1 MLLDQPRSYTRKMT
15 LSEILDS
22 LPPEIAVAL
31 INEIDRTPVSI
42 GATDDEIRLGAS
54 HAVQRVI
61 EQLNLDL
68 AIKLGAHKQLAD
80 VPQAVLDLLK

>member
-1 MLLDQPRSYTRKMT
+1 MT

-61 EQLNLDL
+61 EQLKGCWRR
-68 AIKLGAHKQLAD
+68 ASTHKQLAD
-80 VPQAVLDLLK
+80 VPQAVLDPLK